1 MYNQLHDNQNDVL
14 EYRVPLKSIWP
25 HLKQNLSSRGRRKA
39 TAQTITLN
47 DLLISGSCMEPH
59 FQKSL
64 KYLLE
69 M

>member
-14 EYRVPLKSIWP
+14 EYRVPLQSIWP
-25 HLKQNLSSRGRRKA
+25 DLKQNLSSRGSRKA
-39 TAQTITLN
+39 TAETITLN
-47 DLLISGSCMEPH
+47 DLLISGSSMEHH

-64 KYLLE
+64 KYLFE